1 MLFSPGEKSGV
12 GYTPRQAWKAVSRR
26 SQTQK
31 LTSYTTNIIC
41 NTWVRQTQRQKTDHQ
56 LPRAGARREWGV
68 ILMVRVFPFAVI
80 KMF

>member
-1 MLFSPGEKSGV
+1 MNILKGPAQR
-12 GYTPRQAWKAVSRR
+12 TWKAVSKR

-41 NTWVRQTQRQKTDHQ
+41 NIWVRQTQRQKIDQQ

-68 ILMVRVFPFAVI
+68 ILMARVFPFAVI